1 MTQNRLLVV
10 DDEPEFCRIVKQVA
24 TELGYDPA
32 EANNGDDFKR
42 LYSEIEPTAIILDLI
57 MPQTDGIDLLRWLIG
72 RECRAKIIV
81 VTGYDTAFSKMAKMI
96 GDEGG
101 VHGIETFA
109 KPIRL
114 DDLRKSLQ

>member
-1 MTQNRLLVV
+1 MAKKRLLVV
-10 DDEPEFCRIVKQVA
+10 DDEPEFCKIVKRVA
-24 TELGYDPA
+24 ADLGYDPA

-42 LYSEIEPTAIILDLI
+42 IYSEFQPTAIVLDLI
-57 MPQTDGIDLLRWLIG
+57 MPQTDGIELLRWLIDQ
-72 RECRAKIIV
+72 ECRAKVIV
-81 VTGYDTAFSKMAKMI
+81 VTGYDTTYSKMAKMI

-101 VHGIETFA
+101 VPGIETFA